1 MVTPRLLAQKEEKW
15 PRRQRV
21 SRNQPDFATLTAK
34 DVMNKVRAP
43 YDEGGDVIASLMIE
57 AFITRRDVLRTCLA
71 VNSSIRK

>member
-1 MVTPRLLAQKEEKW
+1 MATKTM
-15 PRRQRV
+15 RV
-21 SRNQPDFATLTAK
+21 KKSTPDFATLPAK

-57 AFITRRDVLRTCLA
+57 GFITRRDVLRNCLA

>member
-1 MVTPRLLAQKEEKW
+1 MATKTT
-15 PRRQRV
+15 RV
-21 SRNQPDFATLTAK
+21 KKSTPDFATLTAK